1 MNKKKRK
8 KKKKIIKKTKKKIS
22 KVRFKIVKGIKF
34 SKQLKQLKDFNLQLT
49 RKKNRIINK
58 QIKQIKGLSLK
69 KPASFISQSLNKIY
83 ENFKKKQKIREI
95 KKIKIKE
102 KKKSKK
108 N

>member
-69 KPASFISQSLNKIY
+69 KPASFISQSLNKVMKILKR
-83 ENFKKKQKIREI
+83 NKKL
-95 KKIKIKE
+95 E
-102 KKKSKK
+102 K
-108 N
+108 